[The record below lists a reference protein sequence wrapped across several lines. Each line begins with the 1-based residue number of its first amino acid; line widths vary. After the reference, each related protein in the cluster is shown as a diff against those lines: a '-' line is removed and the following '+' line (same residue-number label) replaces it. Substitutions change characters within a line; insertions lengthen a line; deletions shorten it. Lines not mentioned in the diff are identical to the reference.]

1 MACMVFHVDYCVFN
15 FAVVYILLKKA
26 TFNIRYMC
34 SCILRFHVLPS
45 LNKDFICI
53 IIYIFFS
60 FQFVVGTSLAATM
73 VIS

>member
-53 IIYIFFS
+53 LIYIYIFHFS
-60 FQFVVGTSLAATM
+60 LWWEPHWQQPW
-73 VIS
+73 